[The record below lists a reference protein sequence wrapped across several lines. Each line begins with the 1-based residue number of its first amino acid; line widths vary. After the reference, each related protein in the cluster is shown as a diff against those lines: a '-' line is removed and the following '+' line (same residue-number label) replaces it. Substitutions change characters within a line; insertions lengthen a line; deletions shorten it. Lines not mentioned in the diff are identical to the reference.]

1 MVVRAQFAKPLVQQY
16 RKISSEQ
23 RCEAGQHHRFPP
35 EPLPTNKELI
45 HVLLLQRIQWEKQ
58 EDLTKYNVE

>member
-1 MVVRAQFAKPLVQQY
+1 MVVRAQFDKPLVQQY

-23 RCEAGQHHRFPP
+23 RCEAGQHHRA
-35 EPLPTNKELI
+35 PTASPMNKELV

-58 EDLTKYNVE
+58 EDLAK